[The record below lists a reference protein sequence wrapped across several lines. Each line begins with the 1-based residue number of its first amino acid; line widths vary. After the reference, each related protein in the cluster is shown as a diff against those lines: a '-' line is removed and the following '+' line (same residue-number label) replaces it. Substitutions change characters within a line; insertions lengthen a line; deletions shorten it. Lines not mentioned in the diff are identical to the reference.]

1 MTSKD
6 QVLDR
11 AINEIQVDIMN
22 AWKSVMK
29 YEEQMRNISM
39 YEEDN
44 DILLLLIEGQKS
56 KIETLT
62 AILDKLTPPVP
73 ELKEIEDAKAVLRS
87 AGYHVDSL
95 WHVKD
100 VTNRFECDDEEAY
113 ELLSDSLEQNVERTF
128 EIIAHQAIYEREL
141 KEKNHDTLL

>member
-11 AINEIQVDIMN
+11 AINDLQVDIMN
-22 AWKSVMK
+22 AWRSVMK
-29 YEEQMRNISM
+29 YEQQLSDMDM
-39 YEEDN
+39 DEEDKK
-44 DILLLLIEGQKS
+44 ILRLLIENEKS
-56 KIETLT
+56 KIETKS
-62 AILDKLTPPVP
+62 AILDKITPPAP
-73 ELKEIEDAKAVLRS
+73 AHQEIEDAKAVLRS

-100 VTNRFECDDEEAY
+100 VTNRFECDNEEAY

-141 KEKNHDTLL
+141 KEKNHDALL

>member
-1 MTSKD
+1 MASKD

-62 AILDKLTPPVP
+62 TILDKLTPPVP
-73 ELKEIEDAKAVLRS
+73 EHEEIENAKNVLRS
-87 AGYHVDSL
+87 AGYHVESL

-100 VTNRFECDDEEAY
+100 VTDRYECDEDTAY
-113 ELLSDSLEQNVERTF
+113 EILTNCIDRSIEGVFDDIMDDARFS
-128 EIIAHQAIYEREL
+128 EL

>member
-1 MTSKD
+1 MTTKE

-11 AINEIQVDIMN
+11 AITDIQNEIMY

-29 YEEQMRNISM
+29 YEQQLSDMTM
-39 YEEDN
+39 DEEDKK
-44 DILLLLIEGQKS
+44 ILRLLIENEKS
-56 KIETLT
+56 KVETKS
-62 AILDKLTPPVP
+62 AILDKITPPAP
-73 ELKEIEDAKAVLRS
+73 AHEEIEDAKAVLRS

-100 VTNRFECDDEEAY
+100 VTRRFECEDDEAY

-141 KEKNHDTLL
+141 KEKNNDL